1 VKTVFSLDRGQ
12 SVIEIA
18 LLIGIIGL
26 VVIGMEAYLR
36 RGMQG
41 KVKSLTDYIISD
53 QQAPDEDAADTESST
68 SLKSTMTNQELLGGG
83 RKLTGKEE
91 STYQYSQ

>member
-1 VKTVFSLDRGQ
+1 MKTVFSLDRGQ

>member
-1 VKTVFSLDRGQ
+1 VFSLDRGQ